1 MPSKKPQKQAHPV
14 YQQATFI
21 CSVPK
26 QSAGPLDS
34 GYEIAFAGRS
44 NAGKSSA
51 INRITHQTGLARTS
65 KTPGRTQH
73 LVFFELDDNH
83 KLVDL
88 PGYGYA
94 KVPGHLRQRWGQN
107 MADYIEKRLALKGI
121 ILLMDI
127 RHAMTDLD
135 QQMLEWCDSLG
146 KPVHILLTKAD
157 KLKFG
162 AAKNTL
168 LKVKKSLAQ
177 YPLVSLQMFSAK
189 TGDGLDEVWGVLDN
203 WNEYS

>member
-14 YQQATFI
+14 YQQASFM

-73 LVFFELDDNH
+73 LVFFGLDDNH

-168 LKVKKSLAQ
+168 LKVKRALAH
-177 YPLVSLQMFSAK
+177 YRLVSLQMFSAK